1 VRADKVDE
9 KKDIPGE
16 NEISY
21 EPPKIVSYYENELL
35 DLMGPANTCSQFQT
49 CSFFSGAVVGC

>member
-1 VRADKVDE
+1 MGDKD
-9 KKDIPGE
+9 KLQAE

-21 EPPKIVSYYENELL
+21 EPPKILSYYENELL